1 MRANIS
7 GAGKGSGRRPTLANA
22 QIVDDNW
29 ERIFGKKENTE
40 SSTHW
45 LYKFRNFSMT
55 GDEVDEKTGKVKK
68 YQEINVVST
77 SVEAARVK
85 GKVTEVWA
93 FVSQSSLGK
102 DRQ

>member
-22 QIVDDNW
+22 QVVNDNW
-29 ERIFGKKENTE
+29 ERIFGKKGNTE
-40 SSTHW
+40 SNSQRV
-45 LYKFRNFSMT
+45 YKFRNFSMT

-85 GKVTEVWA
+85 GKVTEDWT
-93 FVSQSSLGK
+93 FVSDSPLGK
-102 DRQ
+102 DWR